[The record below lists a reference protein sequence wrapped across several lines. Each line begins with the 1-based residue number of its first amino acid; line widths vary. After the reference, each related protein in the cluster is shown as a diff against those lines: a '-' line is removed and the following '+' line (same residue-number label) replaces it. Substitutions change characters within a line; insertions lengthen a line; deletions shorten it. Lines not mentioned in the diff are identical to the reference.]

1 MQSTALSAVAD
12 GLGVTAMQVPLGW
25 LLQRTPNIPLI
36 PDTSSIGHLR
46 ENLVAHI
53 SLGKRVLSC
62 WIRSRPA
69 NASCI
74 EPGIG
79 VESFGVESHPANTAH
94 SA

>member
-53 SLGKRVLSC
+53 SLGRASVVVLDQIAAGERVL
-62 WIRSRPA
+62 
-69 NASCI
+69 N
-74 EPGIG
+74 
-79 VESFGVESHPANTAH
+79 
-94 SA
+94 